1 MDDSTYV
8 PNRENTSLRLD
19 RNNETVVSGMTEVS
33 YETPSVASHSSSVA
47 AGGDAAQRYT
57 STSLPPSKF
66 RGSTGRR
73 FGFGGGGGSS
83 VYSGRSF
90 GGGGGGSVS
99 SRGGGG
105 GGRMDR
111 STRSV
116 FDPIAEEGEGDDA
129 STPGGDV
136 NVTGLGGLGDGDGGL
151 VDGGDGGSIFGK
163 SVSGISFGGGGAD
176 DQSVISGISMSSRRM
191 VPPSSFGSERSLS
204 SRPTVVPFGS
214 GPDTVISNGRDDH
227 DDDRRSVSSKPVVVP
242 FGSGPDTVISAPA
255 SVTGSSSSR
264 SSPQS
269 KQRQGSSVD
278 SRGGRS
284 FGTRRVGDDVGSIES
299 GKQSSNEGSNHRD
312 RPAAPFRR
320 DDMSNGSVQ
329 QQQRN
334 RDGDEKSVNTRG
346 HQSVAS
352 SQRSRPS
359 VVPNGNVDVNL
370 EEGPDQEAVAIT
382 HEERAELAL
391 TAFDNTR
398 YAMHEPKVEATQEV
412 NVALYQDLIKGA
424 DEIASLPGDYV
435 LDSFG
440 NRYHPKKVEEENVPE
455 ENDPLTKGPEF
466 ELLAVRGDDEPF
478 KDAFSK
484 KRKWY
489 SLVTLCSAVALAL
502 VGLCMSIQALSSGP
516 IEYESNE
523 RRHDDIGGYVY
534 LPGHHF
540 GGGIGG
546 IVGGQEN
553 ERRIQL
559 AYGRYGANLGGDS
572 PVTSDATPLG
582 YAPVA
587 VGMGRGS
594 VRPALA
600 SRGAGTSGSAGG
612 RGGSQLRYAAPV
624 DPFGGFGPPQF
635 HPGYGADPI
644 VPSLSAAPLTSYSPP
659 ANDGDVT
666 IVLDPQ
672 FNGAFM
678 DLSVLPYN
686 PSLEMP
692 VVLDV
697 PFSGGRAVQA
707 ALGHCLR
714 LVQCSKEGAE
724 ILSRE
729 RELGNAGAV
738 GVDARRSLMRMVP
751 HRNEEDPHLGATL
764 AEEEKGNG
772 SPSVT
777 HNHPMSIADAKKNQM
792 DHPEQVENLV
802 VVEESKGST
811 HNALPFDPPLRT
823 EVLYVSTYVNVD
835 CSSPRGI
842 DRAIA
847 KNLIASNLVDVI
859 HSPDMHDVARL
870 FAPPMQAYGRAIVMV
885 RHPIA
890 RAVAKYQ
897 WLRQSNAEVKEM
909 TLEEFVMSDFA
920 EDNILTRT
928 IAGRKDLAI
937 AKEILKRKFLVG
949 LFDRMDASIER
960 LEIFLHWNNISDDAR
975 SCQQAKVNRMMEN
988 SINHNLDLPPEGS
1001 PVWISLMKKNG
1012 LDMALFEYAKFLYD
1026 YQGHTLFGIPA
1037 SST

>member
-19 RNNETVVSGMTEVS
+19 RNNETVVSGMTERS
-33 YETPSVASHSSSVA
+33 CETPSVASYSTSA
-47 AGGDAAQRYT
+47 EDAKYT

-73 FGFGGGGGSS
+73 FGFGSGSS
-83 VYSGRSF
+83 VNSGRSY

-99 SRGGGG
+99 SRGGG

-116 FDPIAEEGEGDDA
+116 FDPIAEEGEGDEA
-129 STPGGDV
+129 STHGGDV
-136 NVTGLGGLGDGDGGL
+136 NVNGLGGLGGLGLGG
-151 VDGGDGGSIFGK
+151 GGGSVFDK

-176 DQSVISGISMSSRRM
+176 DQSVVSGISMSSRQ

-204 SRPTVVPFGS
+204 SRPTIIPFGS
-214 GPDTVISNGRDDH
+214 GPDTVISSERDDN
-227 DDDRRSVSSKPVVVP
+227 RSVSSKPVVVP
-242 FGSGPDTVISAPA
+242 FGSGPDTVISVPA
-255 SVTGSSSSR
+255 SVTSSSSPK
-264 SSPQS
+264 SI
-269 KQRQGSSVD
+269 QRQGSSVD
-278 SRGGRS
+278 SRGQP
-284 FGTRRVGDDVGSIES
+284 FGKRRVSNDVGSIDS
-299 GKQSSNEGSNHRD
+299 GKQSSEGGSHRD

-320 DDMSNGSVQ
+320 DDMSGSVQ
-329 QQQRN
+329 QRN
-334 RDGDEKSVNTRG
+334 RNGDEKSVAIWGG

-359 VVPNGNVDVNL
+359 IVPNSNVDVIA
-370 EEGPDQEAVAIT
+370 EEPDEEAVAIT

-412 NVALYQDLIKGA
+412 NVALYQDLIEGA
-424 DEIASLPGDYV
+424 DEIASLPEDYV

-440 NRYHPKKVEEENVPE
+440 NRYHPKKEEGENRAKKD
-455 ENDPLTKGPEF
+455 DPLMKGPEF
-466 ELLAVRGDDEPF
+466 ELFAVSGDDEPF

-489 SLVTLCSAVALAL
+489 SLVTICSAVALAL

-516 IEYESNE
+516 IKYESNE
-523 RRHDDIGGYVY
+523 QRHDNNGGYVY

-572 PVTSDATPLG
+572 PMTSDATPLG

-587 VGMGRGS
+587 VGPGSGS
-594 VRPALA
+594 VRPELA
-600 SRGAGTSGSAGG
+600 SRGTGTSGNDNGARNKASFRSAGG
-612 RGGSQLRYAAPV
+612 GSSQLRHAAPV

-644 VPSLSAAPLTSYSPP
+644 VPSLTAAPLTSYSPP
-659 ANDGDVT
+659 PNDNDDIT

-692 VVLDV
+692 VVLDI
-697 PFSGGRAVQA
+697 PFSGGSAVQA

-729 RELGNAGAV
+729 RELESVGAE

-751 HRNEEDPHLGATL
+751 DGNEEDRHHGAKL
-764 AEEEKGNG
+764 AEEEEGNK

-777 HNHPMSIADAKKNQM
+777 NNYPMSIADAKENQM
-792 DHPEQVENLV
+792 DNPDQVNLV
-802 VVEESKGST
+802 VAEESKGHT
-811 HNALPFDPPLRT
+811 HNATPFDPPLRT

-835 CSSPRGI
+835 CSSPQGI

-847 KNLIASNLVDVI
+847 KNLITSNLADVI
-859 HSPDMHDVARL
+859 HSPNMHDVARL

-897 WLRQSNAEVKEM
+897 WLRQFNAEVKEM
-909 TLEEFVMSDFA
+909 TLEEFVKSDFA
-920 EDNILTRT
+920 EDNVLTRT

-937 AKEILKRKFLVG
+937 AKELLKRKFLVG

-975 SCQQAKVNRMMEN
+975 SCQQAKVNQMMAN
-988 SINHNLDLPPEGS
+988 SINHNLDLPLEGS
-1001 PVWISLMKKNG
+1001 PVWISLMEKNG

-1026 YQGHTLFGIPA
+1026 YQGHTLFGIPV
-1037 SST
+1037 SSV